1 MNTRGRFLLAMK
13 KNFITQCGKFL
24 WIASQ
29 YLSWSLHEECSCGLP
44 WCLPGRRMLYWGLKF
59 VCGETNLLQVHFLQN
74 NSLYWIDTRIH
85 VLFSETNNV
94 LNICFLYWWI
104 YFYWYFLSIS
114 SCTNQNFV
122 QRKLVMLKPGHESRF
137 ILDMVITSPVNT
149 TLTILNIFIPC
160 SIDIRYWVGTMIFV
174 AQFWG
179 LLNEW
184 RGSKSFHFYPRGW
197 WPFQMPL
204 IVIY

>member
-13 KNFITQCGKFL
+13 TNFITQCGKFL

-94 LNICFLYWWI
+94 LNIGFLYWWI
-104 YFYWYFLSIS
+104 YFYWFSIFIS
-114 SCTNQNFV
+114 TCTNQNFV
-122 QRKLVMLKPGHESRF
+122 QRKLVMLISEHEYGF
-137 ILDMVITSPVNT
+137 ILDMVITSLVDT
-149 TLTILNIFIPC
+149 TLTILIIFVPC
-160 SIDIRYWVGTMIFV
+160 SIDISHWVVTIIFV
-174 AQFWG
+174 AQ
-179 LLNEW
+179 LW
-184 RGSKSFHFYPRGW
+184 RI
-197 WPFQMPL
+197 L
-204 IVIY
+204 IE